1 MHIDS
6 DVFIP
11 IPRQNYDPFYVLNHG
26 ATIIYNRYISV
37 EYASLEIL
45 MAR

>member
-11 IPRQNYDPFYVLNHG
+11 IPHQNYDRFYILNLG

-45 MAR
+45 IAR